1 MFTDRE
7 VIDAI
12 RRMRKVG
19 SDTQAWEVKEA
30 VLDLPKSLSE
40 TISAFA
46 NLHGGMI
53 ILGLSERNGF
63 TPAEGFDAEAT
74 YSKMQIAGDELTPVV
89 RMEIEKVAFENT
101 FLVVARVPETPR
113 HLKPCFITARGRYEG
128 SFVRTGDGDRH
139 LTPYEVDRLLEF
151 GRQPRFDAQAVPESS
166 MEDLHPEILRG
177 ILSRVRRLSPRVF
190 GGLSDETVLI
200 QLGAVKRIEGVLRPT
215 LAGLLVAGIFPQ
227 RLFPRLEVVFTVFP
241 GTTKTADP
249 KTGLRYIDSKELIGP
264 IPDILTEALELVERH
279 MSRAG
284 VIGEDCLRC
293 GIPEYPIAAVRE
305 AIVNALQHRDYSP
318 AGRGTHVQVNLYSDR
333 LEVLSPGGLYG
344 AATVDSLGKEGVQ
357 STRNEILS
365 RLLSYT
371 PCGEGCVVKNK
382 GNGFFTIRASLDDLG
397 MPPPKIESALTY
409 FRVTFE
415 KRDHTGSRENA
426 ERWENPAEGILAALA
441 EGKELSV
448 AELVAMSGLS
458 RATISKYVRDLVEE
472 GRIVPLERPR
482 SPKQRYRLVR

>member
-7 VIDAI
+7 VIEAI

-19 SDTQAWEVKEA
+19 SDTQAWEVKES
-30 VLDLPKSLSE
+30 VLDLPRSLPE

-101 FLVVARVPETPR
+101 FLVVARVPEMAR

-166 MEDLHPEILRG
+166 MEELNPEILQG
-177 ILSRVRRLSPRVF
+177 TLSRVRRQSPRVF
-190 GGLSDETVLI
+190 GELSDETILI

-215 LAGLLVAGIFPQ
+215 LAGLLTAGIFPQ
-227 RLFPRLEVVFTVFP
+227 RLFPRLEVVLTVFP

-264 IPDILTEALELVERH
+264 IPDILSEALALVERH

-284 VIGEDCLRC
+284 VIGDDCLRRE
-293 GIPEYPIAAVRE
+293 IPEYPIAAVHE

-344 AATVDSLGKEGVQ
+344 AATVESLGKEGVQ

-371 PCGEGCVVKNK
+371 PFERGCVVQNK
-382 GNGFFTIRASLDDLG
+382 GNGFFAIRASLADLA
-397 MPPPKIESALTY
+397 MPPPKVENTLTF

-415 KRDHTGSRENA
+415 KRRYAEPGGKP
-426 ERWENPAEGILAALA
+426 ERWENPAVGILSALA
-441 EGKELSV
+441 REPDLSV

-458 RATISKYVRDLVEE
+458 RATVSKHVRDLVVS
-472 GRIVPLERPR
+472 GKIVPLERPR

>member
-89 RMEIEKVAFENT
+89 RMEIEKVAFENA
-101 FLVVARVPETPR
+101 FLVVARVPETAR

-166 MEDLHPEILRG
+166 MEELNPEILQG
-177 ILSRVRRLSPRVF
+177 ILSRVRRQSPRVF
-190 GGLSDETVLI
+190 GSLSDETVLI
-200 QLGAVKRIEGVLRPT
+200 QLGAVLRPT
-215 LAGLLVAGIFPQ
+215 LAGLLTAGIFPQ

-264 IPDILTEALELVERH
+264 IPDILSEALELVERH
-279 MSRAG
+279 MSRAA
-284 VIGEDCLRC
+284 VIREDCLHRE
-293 GIPEYPIAAVRE
+293 IPEYPIAAVRE

-318 AGRGTHVQVNLYSDR
+318 AGRSTHVQVNLYADR

-344 AATVDSLGKEGVQ
+344 AATAESLGKEGVQ

-371 PCGEGCVVKNK
+371 PFEGGCVVRNK
-382 GNGFFTIRASLDDLG
+382 GNGFFAIRASLADLQ
-397 MPPPKIESALTY
+397 MPPPKVENALTF

-415 KRDHTGSRENA
+415 KRRFVEPGGKPA
-426 ERWENPAEGILAALA
+426 RWENPTVGILSALA
-441 EGKELSV
+441 REPNLSV
-448 AELVAMSGLS
+448 AELVALSGLS
-458 RATISKYVRDLVEE
+458 RATVSKYVRDLVVS
-472 GRIVPLERPR
+472 GKIVPLERPR

>member
-7 VIDAI
+7 VVDAI

-63 TPAEGFDAEAT
+63 TPAAGFDAEAT

-89 RMEIEKVAFENT
+89 RMEIEKVAFENA
-101 FLVVARVPETPR
+101 FLVVARVPETAR

-166 MEDLHPEILRG
+166 MEELNPEILQG
-177 ILSRVRRLSPRVF
+177 ILSRVRRQSPRVF
-190 GGLSDETVLI
+190 GSLSDETVLI

-215 LAGLLVAGIFPQ
+215 LAGLLTAGIFPQ
-227 RLFPRLEVVFTVFP
+227 RLFPRLEVVLTVFP

-264 IPDILTEALELVERH
+264 IPDILSEALALVERH

-284 VIGEDCLRC
+284 VIGEDCLRRE
-293 GIPEYPIAAVRE
+293 IPEYPIAAVRE

-344 AATVDSLGKEGVQ
+344 AATVESLGKEGVQ

-371 PCGEGCVVKNK
+371 PFRRGLRRTEQGKRVFRHSGVARRPGDAASEG
-382 GNGFFTIRASLDDLG
+382 
-397 MPPPKIESALTY
+397 
-409 FRVTFE
+409 
-415 KRDHTGSRENA
+415 REH
-426 ERWENPAEGILAALA
+426 PHLFP
-441 EGKELSV
+441 
-448 AELVAMSGLS
+448 
-458 RATISKYVRDLVEE
+458 RDLRKETLCRA
-472 GRIVPLERPR
+472 GRKARALEKPDRPDF
-482 SPKQRYRLVR
+482 LAD

>member
-19 SDTQAWEVKEA
+19 SDTQAWEVKES
-30 VLDLPKSLSE
+30 VLDLPRSLPE

-89 RMEIEKVAFENT
+89 RMEIEKVAFENA
-101 FLVVARVPETPR
+101 FLVVARVPETAR

-166 MEDLHPEILRG
+166 MEDLHPEILQG

-215 LAGLLVAGIFPQ
+215 LAGLLAAGIFPQ

-264 IPDILTEALELVERH
+264 IPDILSEALELVERH

-284 VIGEDCLRC
+284 VIGEDGLRRE
-293 GIPEYPIAAVRE
+293 IPEYPIAAVRE

-333 LEVLSPGGLYG
+333 LEVLSP
-344 AATVDSLGKEGVQ
+344 EGVQ

-371 PCGEGCVVKNK
+371 PCGEDCVVKNK
-382 GNGFFTIRASLDDLG
+382 GNGFFTIQASLDDLG
-397 MPPPKIESALTY
+397 MPPPKIESTLTF

-415 KRDHTGSRENA
+415 KRDVVGSKKNT
-426 ERWENPAEGILAALA
+426 ERWENPAEGILAALS
-441 EGKELSV
+441 EGKDLSV
-448 AELVAMSGLS
+448 AELVARSGLS
-458 RATISKYVRDLVEE
+458 RATVSKYVRELVEE
-472 GRIVPLERPR
+472 GKIVPLERPR
-482 SPKQRYRLVR
+482 SPKQRYRRVH